1 MNNLHG
7 YPFQSSSS
15 QGQVDFFWGAPGHV
29 IRIFHDTHV
38 TSPEYLQIALW
49 TLDLQIHALNS
60 LTSGPRA

>member
-1 MNNLHG
+1 MVIRFSLV
-7 YPFQSSSS
+7 
-15 QGQVDFFWGAPGHV
+15 QVKAKSIFFLGAPGHV